1 MALFDQIKPLFLN
14 KPLVVAVNKT
24 DARDPSTLRP
34 DEEALLQ
41 SMRNAGATVVF
52 MSTFSEDGI
61 KDVKQTAC
69 DLLLAQRVEAKLQS
83 SRVESVIGRIRVAE
97 PKARPDGSRAHR
109 QTFVPASVVASRA
122 AAKQGTPA
130 LSVGG
135 SSTDLPDLDPVAPK
149 RVLQRDLQEEHG
161 GAGVYS
167 FPLQRQWSLGRP
179 EWADDMIPEIM
190 DGKNIADFID
200 PDIEARLDEL
210 EREEEERAALA
221 ALEDDATSME
231 HDDAEAHA
239 KVAKLASAIR
249 KKKGTIKA
257 TARRDRS
264 ANHPTLPRNVKARG
278 KSVGA
283 MVSHLSGI
291 GIETDAAALPNLR
304 KKATA
309 RVPAPEGEERG
320 RSPKR
325 RGDDAMDVEGGAKR
339 GASRERSGSRV
350 PSDRSS
356 TRRDSASVARSRSPS
371 QTGLRDAAALVKME
385 KLTKQKQFRMNKFG
399 KATESDRRIAI
410 KKPKHLF
417 TGKRGNGK
425 TDRR

>member
-1 MALFDQIKPLFLN
+1 
-14 KPLVVAVNKT
+14 
-24 DARDPSTLRP
+24 
-34 DEEALLQ
+34 
-41 SMRNAGATVVF
+41 
-52 MSTFSEDGI
+52 
-61 KDVKQTAC
+61 
-69 DLLLAQRVEAKLQS
+69 LLLAQRVEAKLQS

-97 PKARPDGSRAHR
+97 PAPRPDGAKR
-109 QTFVPASVVASRA
+109 QTFVPASVMASRS
-122 AAKQGTPA
+122 AAKQGKPA
-130 LSVGG
+130 PVAGG
-135 SSTDLPDLDPVAPK
+135 SSTDLPDLDPIAPK
-149 RVLQRDLQEEHG
+149 RMLQRDLQEEYG

-190 DGKNIADFID
+190 DGKNIADFVD
-200 PDIEARLDEL
+200 PDIEAKLDEL

-221 ALEDDATSME
+221 ALEDEATPMD
-231 HDDAEAHA
+231 HDGAEAHA

-278 KSVGA
+278 KSVGG

-291 GIETDAAALPNLR
+291 GIETDASALSNLR

-320 RSPKR
+320 RSPRR
-325 RGDDAMDVEGGAKR
+325 RGDDAMDVEGKR
-339 GASRERSGSRV
+339 SASRERSGARV
-350 PSDRSS
+350 LSDRSS

-371 QTGLRDAAALVKME
+371 QTGLRDAAALAKME

-417 TGKRGNGK
+417 AGKRGNGK